1 MFLSLIESPEFSH
14 ALPRS
19 APAPRPDYALF
30 GGDMLYFPQQ
40 LKGPD
45 VYSNAVGSLVFMQ
58 RPLLRRRTFSPS
70 NLRET
75 ASESRRR
82 RQWRN

>member
-45 VYSNAVGSLVFMQ
+45 VYSKCSRFVGVHAAPIAATQDLF
-58 RPLLRRRTFSPS
+58 PFEPT
-70 NLRET
+70 
-75 ASESRRR
+75 
-82 RQWRN
+82 